1 MIELKVR
8 KTLLSHQGKM
18 ELDVDL
24 QIGKGDF
31 VVVGGKSGAGKTSL
45 LRMLAGLLNP
55 DSGTIKVADKTWFDK
70 GQKLNLSP
78 QQRQL
83 GFVFQDF
90 ALFPNMTV
98 RQNLEYALKKGASTN
113 IIDELIDMMELGE
126 LESRKPDTLS
136 GGQKQRVALARSLV
150 QKPKILLLDE
160 PLSALDPEIRAK
172 LQDYLS
178 KIHKAFE
185 LTTIMVS
192 HDITEAIKLADR
204 MIELDNGSVTKS
216 GTPAQ
221 LFGDAKLSGK
231 FQFTGIVLTIE
242 SQDFLNI
249 LSLVV
254 GKEVV
259 RVVVDESEAK
269 KLSPGDKVIV
279 ASKAFNPIIKKL

>member
-70 GQKLNLSP
+70 SQKLNLSP

-98 RQNLEYALKKGASTN
+98 RQNLEYALKKEASSN
-113 IIDELIDMMELGE
+113 IIDELIDMMELGK
-126 LESRKPDTLS
+126 LESRKPNTLS

-204 MIELDNGSVTKS
+204 MIELDNGGVAKS

-221 LFGDAKLSGK
+221 LFGDAKLTGK

>member
-8 KTLLSHQGKM
+8 KTLLSHQGTM
-18 ELDVDL
+18 GLDVDL

-31 VVVGGKSGAGKTSL
+31 VIIGGKSGAGKTSL

-70 GQKLNLSP
+70 SQKLNLSP

-98 RQNLEYALKKGASTN
+98 RQNLEYALKKEASTN

-204 MIELDNGSVTKS
+204 IIELDNGSVAKS

-221 LFGDAKLSGK
+221 LFGDVKLSGK
-231 FQFTGIVLTIE
+231 FQFTGVVLTIE

-259 RVVVDESEAK
+259 RVAVDESEAK

>member
-18 ELDVDL
+18 DLDVDL

-31 VVVGGKSGAGKTSL
+31 VVIGGKSGAGKTSL

-70 GQKLNLSP
+70 SQKLNLSP
-78 QQRQL
+78 QERQL

-178 KIHKAFE
+178 KIHKTFE

-204 MIELDNGSVTKS
+204 MIELDNGGVAKS

-221 LFGDAKLSGK
+221 LFGHAKLSGK

-242 SQDFLNI
+242 TQDFLNI

>member
-24 QIGKGDF
+24 QIGKANF

-70 GQKLNLSP
+70 SQKLNLSP

-126 LESRKPDTLS
+126 LENRKPDTLS

-204 MIELDNGSVTKS
+204 MIELDNGSVAKS

-242 SQDFLNI
+242 AQDFLNI

>member
-70 GQKLNLSP
+70 SQKLNLSP

-204 MIELDNGSVTKS
+204 MIELDNGRVAKS

-231 FQFTGIVLTIE
+231 FQFTGIVLAIE